1 MTLRNESLQAL
12 AAQLQREESRKLDAV
27 ASVASIRAEEGS
39 ILVDGIGEPEL
50 TEEGVTSGTAS
61 LVTTPVALTGLADK
75 LGIPG
80 AYLRKCRDTLPSL
93 FDANVN
99 GWLRDGDQSR
109 KLLLRTFK
117 DGGLDPA
124 FYPGGGRGVLRAV
137 LSDSYLTID
146 NFDVLLAVLQGIRE
160 AGHEVKIDRADLTD
174 RRMIVHVQ
182 SEAVAEAAPELLRGY
197 RSPYSGNSGAD
208 NPLISAGFVISNSE
222 VGSGAFSIVPE
233 LTVQIC
239 TNGLTMTK
247 EAMRAVHLG
256 AKLDEGVVRA
266 SQQTQERQLALI
278 TSRSQDAVQE
288 FLSGRYLRSKIT
300 QLEESAGVPVTDA
313 PKTIELVSKSV
324 GFTQAQQS
332 MILDDFIKGGQLTA
346 GGVMQAVTSAAQ
358 RVEDGDDAYD
368 MQLKGVE
375 AMLAAARLR

>member
-27 ASVASIRAEEGS
+27 ASVASIRAQEGN
-39 ILVDGIGEPEL
+39 ILVDGIGEAEL
-50 TEEGVTSGTAS
+50 TDTGVSSGTAK

-80 AYLRKCRDTLPSL
+80 AYLRKCRETLPSL

-99 GWLRDGDQSR
+99 GWLRDGDQGR
-109 KLLLRTFK
+109 KLLLRTFR
-117 DGGLDPA
+117 DAETGGGFPSGGL
-124 FYPGGGRGVLRAV
+124 GVLRAV

-146 NFDVLLAVLQGIRE
+146 NFDVLLAVLQGIRD

-182 SEAVAEAAPELLRGY
+182 SETVAEAAPELLRGY